1 MRKLFIIPARGG
13 SKGLP
18 RKNILPLNGKP
29 LIHYTIEAALKARRK
44 LDVVCLSTDDREI
57 VNVAQHYPIDIP
69 FLRPPELASDTA
81 TSNDVVRHALAFYQ
95 NQGTT
100 FDIVVLLQPTSPL
113 RKGHHIREAVAAWN
127 NSYDKLVSVR
137 VTDSNP
143 YFNLLEEQGGMLIK
157 SKEGAYSRRQDA
169 PTIYEINGAIYIY
182 RVEHNLN
189 NVPPQRMGK
198 YVMSNQA
205 SIDIDTKFD
214 LLVAESIIKMGEE
227 SNNS

>member
-1 MRKLFIIPARGG
+1 MRKLFLIPARGG

-29 LIHYTIEAALKARRK
+29 LIHYTIEAALGARRK
-44 LDVVCLSTDDREI
+44 HDVVCLSTDDNEI
-57 VNVAQHYPIDIP
+57 VDVAQHYPIDIP

-81 TSNDVVRHALAFYQ
+81 TSNDVIRHALAFYQ
-95 NQGTT
+95 NQGTA

-113 RKGHHIREAVAAWN
+113 RRDYHIREAVAAWN

-137 VTDSNP
+137 NTDSNP
-143 YFNLLEEQGGMLIK
+143 YFNLLEEQGGKLIK
-157 SKEGAYSRRQDA
+157 SKEGAYTRRQDA
-169 PTIYEINGAIYIY
+169 PTIYKINGAIYIY

-189 NVPPQRMGK
+189 HVQPQRLGK
-198 YVMSNQA
+198 YVMSNKA
-205 SIDIDTKFD
+205 SIDIDSEFD
-214 LLVAESIIKMGEE
+214 LFVAENIIKVGEE